1 MRRRARRSPLVASF
15 TIFAAEDPVA
25 AIGALPGGA
34 ACAGRGCGHARST
47 VTQALEL
54 LAPFHAELRPLLPA
68 LKPLWT
74 HNDLHASNLLWSD
87 AGDDARAVAVIDFGL
102 ADRTNAVHDLA
113 HAIERNIVEWLDLVE
128 DPGNG
133 EGVRMHI
140 DHLEAML
147 DGYEQVRPLSE
158 EEAAALAPMTAL
170 CHAEFALTEADYFLG
185 VLQSK
190 EKARLASMD
199 YLVGHARW
207 FRGSGG
213 QKLLDAIRRMGIE
226 TRTAS
231 STAGGS
237 RRLMHWA
244 AITNY
249 LAANWMEDAGFL
261 TTLLGIWLTT
271 RRKLICWPVVLVA
284 EVLYMIVF
292 FRVRLYSDALLQIV
306 FMGFTLL
313 WMVVLVA
320 RRARRRRGA
329 RNSSAITEYVG
340 RISGGSGGKRAS
352 GVADGTDWGGAASP
366 GCNADELQPGGKLV
380 ADAQAHG
387 QLVALD
393 CRGPGLHRRIYL
405 QGPADPRRR
414 SMHFLQAWP

>member
-1 MRRRARRSPLVASF
+1 MRLRAP
-15 TIFAAEDPVA
+15 I
-25 AIGALPGGA
+25 
-34 ACAGRGCGHARST
+34 

-113 HAIERNIVEWLDLVE
+113 HAIERNIVEWLDLME
-128 DPGNG
+128 DTLQG

-213 QKLLDAIRRMGIE
+213 QKLLDAIRR
-226 TRTAS
+226 
-231 STAGGS
+231 
-237 RRLMHWA
+237 
-244 AITNY
+244 
-249 LAANWMEDAGFL
+249 
-261 TTLLGIWLTT
+261 
-271 RRKLICWPVVLVA
+271 
-284 EVLYMIVF
+284 
-292 FRVRLYSDALLQIV
+292 
-306 FMGFTLL
+306 
-313 WMVVLVA
+313 
-320 RRARRRRGA
+320 
-329 RNSSAITEYVG
+329 
-340 RISGGSGGKRAS
+340 RAS
-352 GVADGTDWGGAASP
+352 KRGQQAAPLAGAE
-366 GCNADELQPGGKLV
+366 D
-380 ADAQAHG
+380 
-387 QLVALD
+387 
-393 CRGPGLHRRIYL
+393 
-405 QGPADPRRR
+405 
-414 SMHFLQAWP
+414 